1 MCLNPFE
8 DFFCYL
14 HMFPANEFWSPI
26 VGCFTWCWRSTGGQ
40 TGKAGRE
47 RSLSR
52 PKGTGHSLVSPHSL
66 VVSGICGIPKPYKWS
81 INGMEKRNGGSL
93 GIVTTLYGMQLNTC
107 ATCSQR
113 FLASPGRSQSPKS
126 KAKGGAATGI
136 SAEPPVSA
144 ENCTL
149 K

>member
-1 MCLNPFE
+1 MML
-8 DFFCYL
+8 
-14 HMFPANEFWSPI
+14 
-26 VGCFTWCWRSTGGQ
+26 RSTGGQ

-66 VVSGICGIPKPYKWS
+66 VDPHLRDPKT
-81 INGMEKRNGGSL
+81 IQMIVKRNGETKRRFPSDRRKPFMGCSSTPVL
-93 GIVTTLYGMQLNTC
+93 FKYFVGQLVPKG
-107 ATCSQR
+107 

-149 K
+149 KW